1 MKLLVAVFS
10 FLCTSVLFS
19 QGNIDS
25 SHFNYLNTS
34 LSITDAEQSL
44 FWDRF
49 EEMEQQKTEVITRQR
64 EMKKSLMYA
73 FAKSDDAIK
82 SIIQQIAELD
92 LSKVRLKRD
101 FIIDCVDILDAER
114 AIKFSIYE
122 KKFKKMEKVDN
133 SK

>member
-1 MKLLVAVFS
+1 MKLLVAVF
-10 FLCTSVLFS
+10 FLFCSSVLFS
-19 QGNIDS
+19 QENTDS
-25 SHFNYLNTS
+25 LHFNYLNTS
-34 LSITDAEQSL
+34 LSLTDKEQSH
-44 FWDRF
+44 FWDRYDK
-49 EEMEQQKTEVITRQR
+49 MKQEQTQIVTSQR
-64 EMKKSLMYA
+64 DMKKSLMYA

-101 FIIDCVDILDAER
+101 FIIDCIDILDAER

-122 KKFKKMEKVDN
+122 KKFKKMTKVDN